1 MIPVRANPP
10 MCRLIELRDGT
21 YDLADVAFMVD
32 VLKVERDNMAI
43 GDEIRRAE
51 AEAATREARRRR
63 GR

>member
-32 VLKVERDNMAI
+32 VLMVEKDNMMIAR
-43 GDEIRRAE
+43 EIEKAE
-51 AEAATREARRRR
+51 IEAAAREARRGRR
-63 GR
+63 

>member
-32 VLKVERDNMAI
+32 VLMVEKDNMMIA
-43 GDEIRRAE
+43 DEIRRAE
-51 AEAATREARRRR
+51 VEAAAREARRRR